1 MIITSNSVQHE
12 YTIPSVTIVGDVDG
26 FENVAERVEIYLHSS
41 TTFDHTY
48 ETTIYDMESPVGIA
62 TTVTESKTVTEFT
75 HYGVDLNTAGIS
87 TASFSAWDDLEEDQ
101 VLQWTFDADSEN
113 TSRIQNEQEAK
124 VLEAK
129 DKILNP
135 RKYQRDTPVTPWR
148 KRADEESSNNL

>member
-1 MIITSNSVQHE
+1 MIITSNFVQHE

-26 FENVAERVEIYLHSS
+26 FENVAEQVHIYLNSS

-101 VLQWTFDADSEN
+101 VLQWAFDADEN
-113 TSRIQNEQEAK
+113 TIQTRQGMEER
-124 VLEAK
+124 VLKAK

-135 RKYQRDTPVTPWR
+135 KRYYRDTPVTPWR
-148 KRADEESSNNL
+148 IRADQQASNNL

>member
-12 YTIPSVTIVGDVDG
+12 YTIPNVTIVGDVDG

-101 VLQWTFDADSEN
+101 VLQWAFDADTNEK
-113 TSRIQNEQEAK
+113 TRIQNEQEAK

-135 RKYQRDTPVTPWR
+135 RKYYRDSPVTPWR
-148 KRADEESSNNL
+148 RRADEESSNNL